1 MSDDVE
7 CPHCGRVNDSTDFT
21 ENWRYDGDTFTVS
34 CSEGE
39 EDINLKSCVEVSYE
53 IIDQHS
59 SCKSYWLRN
68 VSL

>member
-34 CSEGE
+34 CSECE
-39 EDINLKSCVEVSYE
+39 EDINLKSCVDVSYE
-53 IIDQHS
+53 IID
-59 SCKSYWLRN
+59 
-68 VSL
+68 